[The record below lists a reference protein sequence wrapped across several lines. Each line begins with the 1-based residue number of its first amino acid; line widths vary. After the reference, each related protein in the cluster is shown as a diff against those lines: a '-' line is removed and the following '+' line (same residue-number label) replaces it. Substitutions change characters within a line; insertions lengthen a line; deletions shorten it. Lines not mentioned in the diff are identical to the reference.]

1 MPTPA
6 LHLELLGKPRLTLGG
21 QPLTGLVSAKAQALL
36 FYLAV
41 TRQAHSREK
50 LAGLLWS
57 NLPEEKARQNL
68 RVALTILRQFVPDHL
83 ETTRQSVACHPCW
96 LDVQAFE
103 QKLAPETWS
112 ISVAQ
117 EAVNLYRG
125 DFMED
130 FALGGAPLFEE
141 WALLERER
149 LRQLALDTLHCLADA
164 YLEEGAYATGISAA
178 RQALRLE
185 PWREETHRLL
195 MRLLACSGQRALA
208 LKQYETCRQ
217 VLAQELN
224 AEVSLET
231 SALYREIK
239 AEAEGQ
245 KTPAALSSLPA
256 SLTSFVGR
264 EAELA
269 RLVEL
274 LRDDDCRLLTLTGA
288 GGIGK
293 TRLALEAA
301 RQFLPPAE
309 MLFREGVFFVPLEE
323 VTSAALL
330 VPALAEALR
339 LALAERRDPLE
350 QLCAFL
356 RPKALLLV
364 LDSFEHLVSSAGALI
379 EILRAAPAVKLL
391 ATSREALNLYEEWV
405 FPVEGLPLPPAGIGV
420 EVEQNSAVQLFAQRA
435 RRAHL
440 GFSLQHELRAVARIC
455 RLVEGMPLGIELAA
469 SRTRTLSCEAIA
481 GAIAHTLDA
490 LSVTYLDLPPRHR
503 SLRAVFE
510 HSWDL
515 LAEPEQ
521 AVLARLS
528 ALRGDFDF
536 AAAGALAG
544 ANVRILSALT
554 ERSLLR
560 RTLAGRY
567 EMHELLRQFCAEKLA
582 AAGKQDE
589 RFQPVARAGRISE
602 DVR

>member
-1 MPTPA
+1 MSEFG
-6 LHLELLGKPRLTLGG
+6 LCLELLGKPRLTLGG

-57 NLPEEKARQNL
+57 DLPEDKARQNL
-68 RVALTILRQFVPDHL
+68 RVALSALRQFVPEHL
-83 ETTRQSVACHPCW
+83 ETTRQSVACRPCW

-112 ISVAQ
+112 ISTAQ
-117 EAVNLYRG
+117 EAVKLYRG
-125 DFMED
+125 SFLED
-130 FALGGAPLFEE
+130 FTLGGAPLFEE

-164 YLEEGAYATGISAA
+164 YLEEGAYAAGVSAA

-217 VLAQELN
+217 ILAQELN
-224 AEVSLET
+224 AEVSVET
-231 SALYREIK
+231 SALYKEIK

-256 SLTSFVGR
+256 PLTSFVGR

-269 RLVEL
+269 RLAGL
-274 LRDDDCRLLTLTGA
+274 LRSDDCRLLTLTGV

-301 RQFLPPAE
+301 RQFAPPE
-309 MLFREGVFFVPLEE
+309 MTLFPDGVFFISLEE
-323 VTSAALL
+323 VTCATWL
-330 VPALAEALR
+330 VPALAQALR
-339 LALAERRDPLE
+339 FALVEKRDPLE

-364 LDSFEHLVSSAGALI
+364 LDDFEHLVSSAGMLV
-379 EILRAAPAVKLL
+379 EILHAALGVKLL
-391 ATSREALNLYEEWV
+391 ITSREALNLYEEWV
-405 FPVEGLPLPPAGIGV
+405 FPVEGLPLPPEGISA
-420 EVEQNSAVQLFAQRA
+420 EVEQNAAVQLFAQRA

-440 GFSLQHELRAVARIC
+440 GFSLQHELYAVARIC

-469 SRTRTLSCEAIA
+469 SRTRTLSCETIV
-481 GAIAHTLDA
+481 GAIAHNLDA
-490 LSVTYLDLPPRHR
+490 LSVTYQDLPPRHR

-510 HSWDL
+510 HSWNM

-536 AAAGALAG
+536 AAAEAMAG

-560 RTLAGRY
+560 RTLTGRY

-589 RFQPVARAGRISE
+589 TYAAHV
-602 DVR
+602 